1 MKQLFERTSSCWVRY
16 DKYVIRKDAKGAK
29 YITAAP
35 DARPD
40 IFDPLADAQ
49 TMVLEALNVGRLFF
63 GKKATER
70 EQEAGILRF
79 VHRYGLLGFITAL
92 PTTPKFMDYE
102 KVYLPKNHF
111 IREEA
116 LGTHAYLDYF
126 FPFKKLNIYKRGKAF
141 QWEVDGDTD
150 SKALALAFLNEPDAM
165 SMSFQKEYAEP
176 LEWIAKALK
185 DLTFPFI
192 TSKYFYEDADAFD
205 ADEKRLMAQGVA
217 AFGGIAPT
225 YRIALLDKPT
235 IVWEFHSLLIGL
247 QMMFSFM
254 MAEDK
259 TPLRMCDSC
268 DTIFVASRKPALLL
282 RQVPPQR
289 RIIPYK
295 ARKRFRTL
303 LGAKPLSYSTLSLP
317 LIGWSKFWWQDKY
330 SSSTSR
336 QEVAT
341 RLGFPFLSTSSWEIK
356 KKSFIFK

>member
-1 MKQLFERTSSCWVRY
+1 MKQLFERVSSYWVRY
-16 DKYVIRKDAKGAK
+16 DKYVIRTDSKGVK

-35 DARPD
+35 DARPT
-40 IFDPLADAQ
+40 IIDPLEDAQ
-49 TMVLEALNVGRLFF
+49 TMVLDALNAGRLFF

-92 PTTPKFMDYE
+92 PTTPKLMDYE

-116 LGTHAYLDYF
+116 LETHAYLDYF

-150 SKALALAFLNEPDAM
+150 SKALALTFLNEPDAM

-176 LEWIAKALK
+176 LDWIITALK
-185 DLTFPFI
+185 DMTFPFI
-192 TSKYFYEDADAFD
+192 TSKYFYEHGDAFD
-205 ADEKRLMAQGVA
+205 ADEKKLMAQGVA

-235 IVWEFHSLLIGL
+235 IVWDFHSLLIGL

-268 DTIFVASRKPALLL
+268 DTIFVASRKT
-282 RQVPPQR
+282 QR
-289 RIIPYK
+289 YCCDKCR
-295 ARKRFRTL
+295 RK
-303 LGAKPLSYSTLSLP
+303 G
-317 LIGWSKFWWQDKY
+317 
-330 SSSTSR
+330 
-336 QEVAT
+336 E
-341 RLGFPFLSTSSWEIK
+341 
-356 KKSFIFK
+356 

>member
-1 MKQLFERTSSCWVRY
+1 MGSGAERRCVMKQLFERVSSYWVRY
-16 DKYVIRKDAKGAK
+16 DKYEIRTDAKGTK
-29 YITAAP
+29 YVTAAP
-35 DARPD
+35 DARPT
-40 IFDPLADAQ
+40 IIDPLEDAQ
-49 TMVLEALNVGRLFF
+49 TMVLDALNAGRLFF

-116 LGTHAYLDYF
+116 LETEQFLNYF
-126 FPFKKLNIYKRGKAF
+126 YPFRKPLLRKRGVKYT
-141 QWEVDGDTD
+141 WEVEGDTD
-150 SKALALAFLNEPDAM
+150 AVALELTFSSEPTAKK
-165 SMSFQKEYAEP
+165 MSFQKEYAEP

-235 IVWEFHSLLIGL
+235 IVWDFHSLLIGL

-259 TPLRMCDSC
+259 APLRMCDCC
-268 DTIFVASRKPALLL
+268 DTIFVAKRKT
-282 RQVPPQR
+282 QR
-289 RIIPYK
+289 YCCDKCR
-295 ARKRFRTL
+295 RK
-303 LGAKPLSYSTLSLP
+303 G
-317 LIGWSKFWWQDKY
+317 
-330 SSSTSR
+330 
-336 QEVAT
+336 E
-341 RLGFPFLSTSSWEIK
+341 
-356 KKSFIFK
+356 

>member
-1 MKQLFERTSSCWVRY
+1 MKLLFERVSSCWVRY
-16 DKYVIRKDAKGAK
+16 DKYVIRKDAKGVK

-35 DARPD
+35 DARPT
-40 IFDPLADAQ
+40 IIDPLEDAQ
-49 TMVLEALNVGRLFF
+49 TIVLDALNAGRLFF
-63 GKKATER
+63 GKKAPER

-116 LGTHAYLDYF
+116 LETEQFLDYF
-126 FPFKKLNIYKRGKAF
+126 YPFKKPLLRKRGIEYT
-141 QWEVDGDTD
+141 WEVEGNTD
-150 SKALALAFLNEPDAM
+150 AIALELTFSSEPTAKR
-165 SMSFQKEYAEP
+165 MSFQKEYAEP
-176 LEWIAKALK
+176 LDWIAKALK

-205 ADEKRLMAQGVA
+205 ADEKKLMAQGVA

-235 IVWEFHSLLIGL
+235 IVWDFHSLLIGL

-259 TPLRMCDSC
+259 TPLRMC
-268 DTIFVASRKPALLL
+268 SRSA
-282 RQVPPQR
+282 
-289 RIIPYK
+289 
-295 ARKRFRTL
+295 F
-303 LGAKPLSYSTLSLP
+303 S
-317 LIGWSKFWWQDKY
+317 
-330 SSSTSR
+330 
-336 QEVAT
+336 
-341 RLGFPFLSTSSWEIK
+341 
-356 KKSFIFK
+356 

>member
-16 DKYVIRKDAKGAK
+16 DKYVIRKDAKGVK

-35 DARPD
+35 DARPT
-40 IFDPLADAQ
+40 IIDPLEDAQ
-49 TMVLEALNVGRLFF
+49 AMVLDALNAGRLFF

-116 LGTHAYLDYF
+116 LETEQFLDYF
-126 FPFKKLNIYKRGKAF
+126 YPFKKPLLRKRGMAYT
-141 QWEVDGDTD
+141 WEVEGNTD
-150 SKALALAFLNEPDAM
+150 AIALELTFSSEPTAKR
-165 SMSFQKEYAEP
+165 MSFQKEYAEP
-176 LEWIAKALK
+176 VEWIVKALK

-192 TSKYFYEDADAFD
+192 TSKYFYEEADAFD
-205 ADEKRLMAQGVA
+205 ADEKKLMAQGVA

-235 IVWEFHSLLIGL
+235 IVWDFHSLLIGL

-254 MAEDK
+254 LAEDK
-259 TPLRMCDSC
+259 TPLRMCDHC
-268 DTIFVASRKPALLL
+268 DTIFVAKRSNQRFCCDACRRK
-282 RQVPPQR
+282 
-289 RIIPYK
+289 
-295 ARKRFRTL
+295 
-303 LGAKPLSYSTLSLP
+303 G
-317 LIGWSKFWWQDKY
+317 
-330 SSSTSR
+330 
-336 QEVAT
+336 E
-341 RLGFPFLSTSSWEIK
+341 
-356 KKSFIFK
+356 